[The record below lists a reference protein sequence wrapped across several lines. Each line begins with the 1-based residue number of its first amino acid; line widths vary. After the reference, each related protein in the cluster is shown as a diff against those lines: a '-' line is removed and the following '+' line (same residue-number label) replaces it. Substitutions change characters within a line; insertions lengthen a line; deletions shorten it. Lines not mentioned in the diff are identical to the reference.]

1 MLVHSTND
9 YDPLQEIIVGRADF
23 AHIPPVDP
31 SMKNFMSLIPRIFF
45 FLYKIFMI
53 LFDPRMPTKVKLF
66 FILSILY
73 VIFPFDIIRDIIP
86 ILGQL
91 DDLLVILVAILVYK
105 FQEFK
110 KNIKD
115 NSDEKIIDG
124 EFRNID
130 SDENWKKMIT
140 KFKKDKV

>member
-1 MLVHSTND
+1 
-9 YDPLQEIIVGRADF
+9 
-23 AHIPPVDP
+23 
-31 SMKNFMSLIPRIFF
+31 MS
-45 FLYKIFMI
+45 

-73 VIFPFDIIRDIIP
+73 VVFPFDIIRDIIP

-91 DDLLVILVAILVYK
+91 DDLLVILIAILVYK

-110 KNIKD
+110 KNIKK

-130 SDENWKKMIT
+130 SDEN
-140 KFKKDKV
+140 

>member
-1 MLVHSTND
+1 
-9 YDPLQEIIVGRADF
+9 
-23 AHIPPVDP
+23 
-31 SMKNFMSLIPRIFF
+31 
-45 FLYKIFMI
+45 MI
-53 LFDPRMPTKVKLF
+53 LFDPSLRSKVKLF

-130 SDENWKKMIT
+130 SDEN
-140 KFKKDKV
+140 

>member
-1 MLVHSTND
+1 
-9 YDPLQEIIVGRADF
+9 
-23 AHIPPVDP
+23 
-31 SMKNFMSLIPRIFF
+31 MS
-45 FLYKIFMI
+45 
-53 LFDPRMPTKVKLF
+53 LFDPRMPNKVKLF

-73 VIFPFDIIRDIIP
+73 VVFPFDIIRDIIP

-91 DDLLVILVAILVYK
+91 DDLLVILIAILVYK

-110 KNIKD
+110 KNIKK

-130 SDENWKKMIT
+130 SDEN
-140 KFKKDKV
+140 

>member
-1 MLVHSTND
+1 
-9 YDPLQEIIVGRADF
+9 
-23 AHIPPVDP
+23 
-31 SMKNFMSLIPRIFF
+31 MS
-45 FLYKIFMI
+45 

-73 VIFPFDIIRDIIP
+73 VVFPFDIIRDIIP

-91 DDLLVILVAILVYK
+91 DDLLVILIAILVYK

-110 KNIKD
+110 KNIKK
-115 NSDEKIIDG
+115 NSNEKIIDG

-130 SDENWKKMIT
+130 SDEN
-140 KFKKDKV
+140 

>member
-1 MLVHSTND
+1 
-9 YDPLQEIIVGRADF
+9 
-23 AHIPPVDP
+23 
-31 SMKNFMSLIPRIFF
+31 
-45 FLYKIFMI
+45 
-53 LFDPRMPTKVKLF
+53 MPTKVKLF

-73 VIFPFDIIRDIIP
+73 VVFPFDIIRDIIP

-91 DDLLVILVAILVYK
+91 DDLLVILIAILVYK

-110 KNIKD
+110 KNIKK

-130 SDENWKKMIT
+130 SDEN
-140 KFKKDKV
+140 

>member
-1 MLVHSTND
+1 
-9 YDPLQEIIVGRADF
+9 
-23 AHIPPVDP
+23 
-31 SMKNFMSLIPRIFF
+31 MKNFMSLIPRIFF
-45 FLYKIFMI
+45 FLYKIFMS

-73 VIFPFDIIRDIIP
+73 VVFPFDIIRDIIP

-91 DDLLVILVAILVYK
+91 DDLLVILIAILVYK

-110 KNIKD
+110 KNIKK

-130 SDENWKKMIT
+130 SDENWNLYKMIT
-140 KFKKDKV
+140 NLQKDKF